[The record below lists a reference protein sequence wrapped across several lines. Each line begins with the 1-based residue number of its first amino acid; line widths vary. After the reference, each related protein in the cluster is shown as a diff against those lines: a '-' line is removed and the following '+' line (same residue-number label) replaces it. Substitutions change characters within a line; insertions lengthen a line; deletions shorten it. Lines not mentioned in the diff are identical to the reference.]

1 MKDKALLAA
10 AMAGG
15 YVLGRTKKGR
25 FALGVGSYMLTR
37 RHNVDPKQL
46 AVEGAR
52 RLGAAPQ
59 VSRLTGQ
66 VRGELAQAGKTALS
80 AAMQRQVGALADR
93 IDRRADELV
102 GGGRSSEAPEKAPE
116 KENDEGGDGLA
127 EDSDST
133 QASESA
139 ADSEAEEKEP
149 RRRGRRESERPAK
162 VTHKAR
168 GPKSRAEGKAA
179 APESGARQKPSG
191 GSSGRTGRTTSGG
204 TRRSSSASAAQKRE
218 ARHDD

>member
-116 KENDEGGDGLA
+116 KESDEGGGDGPA

-139 ADSEAEEKEP
+139 ADSEAE
-149 RRRGRRESERPAK
+149 
-162 VTHKAR
+162 
-168 GPKSRAEGKAA
+168 
-179 APESGARQKPSG
+179 
-191 GSSGRTGRTTSGG
+191 
-204 TRRSSSASAAQKRE
+204 
-218 ARHDD
+218 